1 MPIVDN
7 NYIPEADVTERKPD
21 GRRIMLWPEGR
32 PMPLAQAYEMGLLV
46 KPAPVIPSETKRLDA
61 EGVSAQVK
69 VETADTGAPTP
80 AVAKPAPAGLP
91 VTGPNVL
98 APDPIDATAT
108 AKQLAKQH
116 GINLRTVTGTGKGG
130 RITKY
135 DVEEIVRAQG

>member
-7 NYIPEADVTERKPD
+7 TYIPEADVTERKPD
-21 GRRIMLWPEGR
+21 GRRIMLWPQGR

-46 KPAPVIPSETKRLDA
+46 KPAPVYPSETKRLDA
-61 EGVSAQVK
+61 KGVSAQAK
-69 VETADTGAPTP
+69 VETADTGAP
-80 AVAKPAPAGLP
+80 APAAAAAAPTGKEF
-91 VTGPNVL
+91 TGPD
-98 APDPIDATAT
+98 AIKPDPVDATAT